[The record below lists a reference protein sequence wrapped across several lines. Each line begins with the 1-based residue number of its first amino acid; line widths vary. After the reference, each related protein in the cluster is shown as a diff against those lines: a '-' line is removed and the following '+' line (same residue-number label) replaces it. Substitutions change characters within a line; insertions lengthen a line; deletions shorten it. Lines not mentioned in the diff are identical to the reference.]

1 MEEEEAE
8 MERESG
14 ETVAGERAFVI
25 TCLVVVVVVVVAV
38 GWRRE
43 TIRSMREAWWW
54 WWWWWCGVGGGFT
67 SAEIPAF
74 PGRVCSWERGRR
86 AARRP
91 RSDAANCPPVGCTA
105 CTAAGTATD
114 WRRCSACPPTT
125 PPTTTMTSLLGS
137 LVTQSATRK

>member
-54 WWWWWCGVGGGFT
+54 WWWWWWIHLSGDSSISRKSLFMGT
-67 SAEIPAF
+67 RAS
-74 PGRVCSWERGRR
+74 RR
-86 AARRP
+86 
-91 RSDAANCPPVGCTA
+91 
-105 CTAAGTATD
+105 TAAQK
-114 WRRCSACPPTT
+114 RRSELSTCRMHGVHSSRYCN
-125 PPTTTMTSLLGS
+125 
-137 LVTQSATRK
+137 